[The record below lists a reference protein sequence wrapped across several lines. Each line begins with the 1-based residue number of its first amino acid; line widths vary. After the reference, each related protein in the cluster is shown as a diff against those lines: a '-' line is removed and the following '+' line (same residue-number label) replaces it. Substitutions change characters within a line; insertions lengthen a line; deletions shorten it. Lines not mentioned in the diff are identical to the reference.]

1 MLQGLHLNIPFI
13 FAMLCAILH
22 TKSRLSKLPQHVQCS
37 AERVLSPCMHKWL
50 PLQLESRLQLPVR
63 GSLRHSP
70 QCFFEPPL
78 LLPRGGTPT
87 RPHVE
92 KHTCGNDSGTPCGL
106 HLRSARGG
114 GGRGG

>member
-50 PLQLESRLQLPVR
+50 PLQLPVR
-63 GSLRHSP
+63 YMLAGHSVLHAVHL
-70 QCFFEPPL
+70 PL
-78 LLPRGGTPT
+78 IY
-87 RPHVE
+87 
-92 KHTCGNDSGTPCGL
+92 
-106 HLRSARGG
+106 
-114 GGRGG
+114 